1 MVLVHG
7 HDLLILTRGGA
18 MKNVLVVLVGVVILF
33 QISSAQIVALQPANG
48 PTPGIIQCFAT
59 STEGVLFSGV
69 FGEGIFKSMDQAG
82 SWEPA
87 SNGLTNVNV
96 LALLGT
102 HTGDVF
108 AGTFGGGIF
117 RTADGGTSWWEAN
130 SGLSDREVTS
140 FATGSDGAIYAGT
153 ARGGV
158 FRSEDMGEHWTP
170 VGLAGIFINSLA
182 VTPSGEVVA
191 AASGTG
197 AFVLRKGEWDRV
209 YSGKLRNDVLDV
221 AVNTDGHIFLASNGR
236 GVLRSV
242 DGGNVWMEVNVG
254 LADLRAGVFALTRNS
269 GLLVGT
275 SMGVYHSSNGGKSWT
290 KVQSTQQISSIRC
303 LNAGSEGRV
312 FAGTRE
318 GQVLRSINLD
328 VSMK

>member
-1 MVLVHG
+1 
-7 HDLLILTRGGA
+7 

-33 QISSAQIVALQPANG
+33 QVSSAQIVALQPANG
-48 PTPGIIQCFAT
+48 PAPGIIQCFAT

-69 FGEGIFKSMDQAG
+69 FGEGIFTSRDQAG
-82 SWEPA
+82 SWEA
-87 SNGLTNVNV
+87 TSNGLTNVNV

-102 HTGDVF
+102 GAGDVF

-117 RTADGGTSWWEAN
+117 RTADGGTTWWESN
-130 SGLSDREVTS
+130 NGLSDGEVTS
-140 FATGSDGAIYAGT
+140 LATGSDGTIYAGT

-158 FRSEDMGEHWTP
+158 FRSEDMGEQWIP
-170 VGLAGIFINSLA
+170 VGLAGIFINNLA

-197 AFVLRKGEWDRV
+197 AFVLRNGGWDHV

-221 AVNTDGHIFLASNGR
+221 AVNAEGYIFLASNGR

-242 DGGNVWMEVNVG
+242 DGGKVWMEVNVG
-254 LADLRAGVFALTRNS
+254 LGDLRAGTFALTRNG

-275 SMGVYHSSNGGKSWT
+275 SKGVYHTSNGGKSWT
-290 KVQSTQQISSIRC
+290 KVQCAQQISSIRC
-303 LNAGSEGRV
+303 LSAGSEGRV

-318 GQVLRSINLD
+318 GQVLRSFTLD
-328 VSMK
+328 VSMR